1 MGVVVRGKKE
11 STINTLCLYPP
22 TILLKGGGK
31 GGALVE
37 RGGEISRKNYHP
49 WGDAEMERV

>member
-1 MGVVVRGKKE
+1 MGVVVRGKKG
-11 STINTLCLYPP
+11 IHDKYTLPLPSYYPF
-22 TILLKGGGK
+22 KGGGK

>member
-37 RGGEISRKNYHP
+37 RGDEISRKNYHP